1 MAAIDTHA
9 AGMLEAFQ
17 AQCDSRGISADTAQ
31 LAAAARL
38 DRLHQELLAFKHKR
52 RNRLRK
58 ALVRPPLP
66 RGVYFWGGVGRG
78 KTLLMD
84 CFFAALP
91 YQRKRRVHFHAFM
104 AEVHGELKRHRE
116 EPDPLLKVAD
126 AIAVGNRVICFDDLH
141 VSDIADA
148 MILGRLFAAL
158 FERGVVFCMTSNYPP
173 DGLYPEGLQ
182 RHLFLPTIAL
192 LQARLDVVEVDSG
205 IDYRFRAL
213 EEMEGYLMPADDAAE
228 RRLAADFR
236 QIAGGEG
243 HARPQTIL
251 GRELPVRRRAPG
263 VIWFDFATLCGGPR
277 SQNDYLELARLFPTL
292 LLSGVPRM
300 NRSMASEA
308 RRFTWLIDVLYD
320 HRVKLLLSADC
331 PAEELYR
338 QGIAAE
344 EFKRTVSRLVEMR
357 SREYLGLAHIV
368 GSRQARGTIDPT

>member
-1 MAAIDTHA
+1 MAPLDTPS
-9 AGMLEAFQ
+9 AGMLESFQ
-17 AQCDSRGISADTAQ
+17 AQCDNRGISADAAQ

-38 DRLHQELLAFKHKR
+38 DCLHQDLLAFKHQR
-52 RNRLRK
+52 RSRLRK
-58 ALVRPPLP
+58 VLVRPKLP

-104 AEVHGELKRHRE
+104 AEVHGELKRHRDE
-116 EPDPLLKVAD
+116 SDPLLRVAD
-126 AIAVGNRVICFDDLH
+126 AIAIASRVICFDDLH

-148 MILGRLFAAL
+148 MILGRLFSAL

-192 LQARLDVVEVDSG
+192 LKERLDVVEVDGG
-205 IDYRFRAL
+205 IDYRFRTL
-213 EEMEGYLMPADDAAE
+213 EQMEGYLMPADVQAE
-228 RRLAADFR
+228 QKLAEDFR

-243 HARPQTIL
+243 HGRPQLIL
-251 GRELPVRRRAPG
+251 GRELPVKRRAPG

-292 LLSGVPRM
+292 LLSSVPRM
-300 NRSMASEA
+300 SRNMASEA

-320 HRVKLLLSADC
+320 HRVKLLLSAAC

-338 QGIAAE
+338 QGTAEE

-357 SREYLGLAHIV
+357 SREYLGQAHAI
-368 GSRQARGTIDPT
+368 GSRPDQHHIAAR